1 MVLRINDQAPDFTAQ
16 TTHGEIGFHDWL
28 DDSWGVLF
36 SHPKDFTPV
45 CTTELGALAGLEDEF
60 ARRNV
65 KVIGLSVDPAE
76 DHREWLSDIEDVTG
90 NRPAYPIIADT
101 DLAVAKLY
109 DMLPAVAGDSSAGR
123 TAVDNQTVRVV
134 FVIGP
139 DRRIKLQMAY
149 PMSTGR
155 NFAELL
161 RVINSLQLTAG
172 HKVATPADWQK
183 GEDVIILTS
192 VSDDE
197 ASDLFPA
204 GWDTVKPYL
213 RRVPDPS

>member
-1 MVLRINDQAPDFTAQ
+1 MALRINDIAPDFTAQ
-16 TTHGEIGFHDWL
+16 TTRGEISFHKWL
-28 DDSWGVLF
+28 GTSWGVLF

-45 CTTELGALAGLEDEF
+45 CTTELGALAGLEHEF
-60 ARRNV
+60 AKRDV
-65 KVIGLSVDPAE
+65 KVIGLSVDPVN
-76 DHREWLSDIEDVTG
+76 DHERWLADIKDVTG
-90 NRPAYPIIADT
+90 HLPDYPLIADN
-101 DLAVAKLY
+101 DLSVAKLY
-109 DMLPAVAGDSSAGR
+109 NMLPAKEAVGSAGR
-123 TAVDNQTVRVV
+123 SAADNATVRTV
-134 FVIGP
+134 FVIDP
-139 DRRIKLQMAY
+139 DKRIRLHFAY

-161 RVINSLQLTAG
+161 RVIDSLQLTAG